1 MTESC
6 GVFLGLQGED
16 GGQLMV
22 VVVCILLGLVSL
34 LAIVGLLGEFSQTVL
49 TVTRSSLSIH
59 ISRQLV
65 LHKVPNND
73 AIKTETM

>member
-22 VVVCILLGLVSL
+22 VVVCVLLGLVSL

-49 TVTRSSLSIH
+49 TVTRSSLCIH